1 MSSSR
6 KAAQHQSKVPSSAP
20 TPAVQP
26 MFLDIQAASAALGLS
41 VFAVRNI
48 CWNKLL
54 RPVRHGKKYLFTPQM
69 LTELRDK
76 LVSGQVVLPA
86 SPSKPAKSKAK
97 RAA

>member
-1 MSSSR
+1 MSPL
-6 KAAQHQSKVPSSAP
+6 KAAQRQPDVLSSVS

-26 MFLDIQAASAALGLS
+26 MFLDIQVASAVLGLS

-48 CWNKLL
+48 CWHKLL

-69 LTELRDK
+69 LTEFRDK

-97 RAA
+97 GRAA

>member
-1 MSSSR
+1 MSPS
-6 KAAQHQSKVPSSAP
+6 KAAQRQPDILSSAP

-26 MFLDIQAASAALGLS
+26 MFLDIQAASAVLGLS

-48 CWNKLL
+48 CWHKLL

-76 LVSGQVVLPA
+76 LVSCQVVLPA
-86 SPSKPAKSKAK
+86 APSKPAKSKAK
-97 RAA
+97 RRAS